1 MPFTFSHPGAVL
13 PFGFLPKRYF
23 SMTGLVIGSIAPDFE
38 YFMRMSSRSYYSHSW
53 PGLFWF
59 DLPLAIIIAFIFHL
73 IVRNK
78 LINNLPEIFAKRLQR
93 FKNFDWPGYFEKK
106 YLIVISSVIIGAAT
120 HLLWDRFT
128 HESGI
133 FDTDIGKIKEL
144 YAISFRHRFA
154 TYNLLQL
161 ISSIVGILIVLIAI
175 LRLPAEKN
183 FKRES
188 SILPFWF
195 SILVVIGIVVAIR
208 YFNGFNFRDYRDT
221 VMTVISSGLIGL
233 LLTTIFLPSAK
244 LKV

>member
-13 PFGFLPKRYF
+13 PLGFLPKKYF
-23 SMTGLVIGSIAPDFE
+23 SMTALIIGSIVPDFE
-38 YFMRMSSRSYYSHSW
+38 YFFRMSSRSSYSHSW

-59 DLPLAIIIAFIFHL
+59 DLPLVIIIAFIFHS
-73 IVRNK
+73 IVRNT
-78 LINNLPEIFAKRLQR
+78 LINNLPGIFAKRLQV
-93 FKNFDWPGYFEKK
+93 FKNFNWSSSFKK
-106 YLIVISSVIIGAAT
+106 NYPVIIISAIIGIAS

-161 ISSIVGILIVLIAI
+161 ISSITGIIIVLIAI

-183 FKRES
+183 FKREK
-188 SILPFWF
+188 SILPFWL
-195 SILVVIGIVVAIR
+195 SILALIGIVVAIR
-208 YFNGFNFRDYRDT
+208 YLNGFNFRNYRDS
-221 VMTVISSGLIGL
+221 VMTIISGGLIGL
-233 LLTTIFLPSAK
+233 LLVSIFYSIKTKPT
-244 LKV
+244 